1 MANDIITQLQAR
13 NETLTQAI
21 ARYGSL
27 NARTLLALSSQQ
39 ATVIKL
45 TQQLADS
52 ALRLEENSRNR
63 ADLMEKTQTFAGQF
77 SKVFNVE
84 VPDWKLPYEFQ
95 DNMVNL
101 ATKGGMNDTTRETLS
116 LNLRDWSM
124 DFNQQQTT
132 LQNAAQ
138 VLIEGNLSSMQ
149 DLNRYMPEIAKAAT
163 TTRESAETW
172 ANAALATHDRLNI
185 APENFHAAQNMMY
198 GISKNGGPTVAGQ
211 TQWIDK
217 FAVKT
222 GAQGLEGMAE
232 LTATMQIAMKNGA
245 SASVAAENFDHFL
258 QTIFSKK
265 TDNWFVSQGVDLQGS
280 LLEHQQNGMGVSEA
294 MIHIVQTQLEK
305 MNPAILDTFKRTMQI
320 EDLSARSNA
329 LQSMVTQFNL
339 GEMFGDAQTVEFL
352 APVLAN
358 MEEYRQLKAST
369 MQDSGKNLIDND
381 FSVQMALPI
390 EQTKTLQLA
399 LNDLWLSIGLQLM
412 PLIGELAQS
421 LTPVIRQFSAW
432 LREHPAL
439 MQNIA
444 KIVGAIWL
452 FNGALNV
459 LKLGANVIASP
470 FIRLVDIFL
479 KVRASLT
486 LTGAAS
492 KMLSA
497 VNSLY
502 NGAKWLTQLLGRGL
516 IGALKLA
523 GQTVFWL
530 GRVLLM
536 NPIGLVITAIAGAAY
551 LIYRHWEPISRFF
564 SAIWQRI
571 TTAFDGGIA
580 GICRL
585 ILDWSPLELFYSAFS
600 SVMNWFGVEMPASFS
615 EFGSNLLGSLVDG
628 IMNAFPA
635 LKGIIDQVKNAL
647 PDWLKTTMGISTEGS
662 ATAVTSTTNTAS
674 ISPTTVVPGVAGAI
688 LTPPVGKQLAP
699 SSKTTTS
706 PSTPAAKN
714 TAAKPA
720 SASLPGK
727 SVTKPA
733 TLPSRSS
740 GKVQVNFSPQITV
753 QSNGQNTTKDI
764 QNVLTISKRELE
776 RMINDVMAQQ
786 QRRGYA

>member
-84 VPDWKLPYEFQ
+84 APDWKLPYEFQ
-95 DNMVNL
+95 DNMVNM
-101 ATKGGMNDTTRETLS
+101 ATKGGMNATTRETLS

-138 VLIEGNLSSMQ
+138 TLIEGNLSSMQ

-163 TTRESAETW
+163 ATRESAETW

-185 APENFHAAQNMMY
+185 APENFHATQNMMY
-198 GISKNGGPTVAGQ
+198 GISKSGGPAVAEQ
-211 TQWIDK
+211 TQWIEK
-217 FAVKT
+217 FAGKT

-232 LTATMQIAMKNGA
+232 LTAIMQIAMKNGA
-245 SASVAAENFDHFL
+245 SASAAAENFDHFL
-258 QTIFSKK
+258 QTTFSKK
-265 TDNWFVSQGVDLQGS
+265 TDNWFASQGVDLQGS

-294 MIHIVQTQLEK
+294 MTHIVQMQLEK
-305 MNPAILDTFKRTMQI
+305 MNPAILGTFKRTMQI

-352 APVLAN
+352 APMLAN
-358 MEEYRQLKAST
+358 MEEY
-369 MQDSGKNLIDND
+369 
-381 FSVQMALPI
+381 
-390 EQTKTLQLA
+390 
-399 LNDLWLSIGLQLM
+399 
-412 PLIGELAQS
+412 
-421 LTPVIRQFSAW
+421 RQFSAW

-439 MQNIA
+439 VQNIA

-459 LKLGANVIASP
+459 LKLGANFIASP

-479 KVRASLT
+479 KVRASLA
-486 LTGAAS
+486 LTGGAS

-497 VNSLY
+497 VKSLGG
-502 NGAKWLTQLLGRGL
+502 GAKWLTQLLGRGL
-516 IGALKLA
+516 IGALKQA

-551 LIYRHWEPISRFF
+551 LIYRNWEPISRFF
-564 SAIWQRI
+564 STIWQRI

-580 GICRL
+580 EICRL

-615 EFGSNLLGSLVDG
+615 EFGSNLLASLADG

-635 LKGIIDQVKNAL
+635 LKGIIDQVKNVI

-662 ATAVTSTTNTAS
+662 ATAITSTTNTAS
-674 ISPTTVVPGVAGAI
+674 VSPASVVPGVAGAI

-699 SSKTTTS
+699 SSKTTTP
-706 PSTPAAKN
+706 PSAPAAKN

-720 SASLPGK
+720 LASLPGK

-753 QSNGQNTTKDI
+753 QGNGQNTTKEI
-764 QNVLTISKRELE
+764 QNVLTMSKRELE